1 MSSTQQATEAKCYV
15 QYDKTGR
22 DNFSKRLPE
31 GKTGETL
38 IAQFLRSRGAHVLPV
53 YEIAENQFKGPC
65 LYAANGETVI
75 APDMLVFSGKG
86 ILFVEAKHKKAF
98 TWYRK
103 KQQFE
108 TGIDKH
114 HYEQYLVL
122 QDTLH
127 IPVWLL
133 FLHRGGIAKDSPES
147 PSGLFGNSLDY
158 LEKHISHNSDNWG
171 KYGMVY
177 WCIDDLKKLGDYA
190 EIKTLEKFN

>member
-1 MSSTQQATEAKCYV
+1 MLLNQQATESSSYV
-15 QYDKTGR
+15 NYNDGR

-65 LYAANGETVI
+65 LYSANGATVI
-75 APDMLVFSGKG
+75 APDMLVFSDKG
-86 ILFVEAKHKKAF
+86 IIFVEAKHKEAF
-98 TWYRK
+98 TWYRI

-114 HYEQYLVL
+114 HYEEYLVL

-133 FLHRGGIAKDSPES
+133 FLHRGGMAKDSPES

-158 LEKHISHNSDNWG
+158 LSKPEHISHTSDNWG
-171 KYGMVY
+171 KHGMIY
-177 WCIDDLKKLGDYA
+177 WGIDDLKKLSDYPLNI
-190 EIKTLEKFN
+190 EYSS